1 MVFLVATTTVCDRCD
16 GCVTTE
22 IGNVNHTPQI
32 GHESDRELRSAG
44 ACNMNQIF
52 EQFVQNL
59 SMSDNTPEIERLL
72 RRTLDQYG
80 FPCFAYLSFAPR
92 GDDDDTLAMTTY
104 PSSWVEQYCANR
116 YDRIDPVIARS
127 ITTTL
132 PFAWS
137 ADKVDTKLT
146 NKQKLLLEEASA
158 FGIRHGVTI
167 PIHDRQ
173 GKVATLTL
181 AACDSRS
188 AFDARVEQYRHQLHL
203 IAIYLHAQLRK
214 VTPAAISPP
223 RPCLTQRERSCLQWA
238 ARGKSALDTAE
249 IISVSRRTVV
259 FHTENAKRKLGVA
272 TVQQAVAKGLMY
284 DIISM

>member
-1 MVFLVATTTVCDRCD
+1 M
-16 GCVTTE
+16 
-22 IGNVNHTPQI
+22 NQI
-32 GHESDRELRSAG
+32 ESLGRAG
-44 ACNMNQIF
+44 ARACNMNKIF

-59 SMSDNTPEIERLL
+59 SAHDSTSEIERLL
-72 RRTLDQYG
+72 RGTLDQYG

-104 PSSWVEQYCANR
+104 PSSWVEQYRANR

-127 ITTTL
+127 IITTL

-137 ADKVDTKLT
+137 ADRFETTLT
-146 NKQKLLLEEASA
+146 NKQKWLLEEASE

-181 AACDSRS
+181 AACDTRS
-188 AFDARVEQYRHQLHL
+188 EFDVRVEQYRHELHL
-203 IAIYLHAQLRK
+203 LAIYLHAQLRNA
-214 VTPAAISPP
+214 TPAPITPP
-223 RPCLTQRERSCLQWA
+223 LRPCLTQRERSCLQWA
-238 ARGKSALDTAE
+238 ARGKSASDTAE
-249 IISVSRRTVV
+249 IIHISRRTVV

-284 DIISM
+284 DIIGM

>member
-1 MVFLVATTTVCDRCD
+1 MDK
-16 GCVTTE
+16 
-22 IGNVNHTPQI
+22 
-32 GHESDRELRSAG
+32 
-44 ACNMNQIF
+44 IF

-59 SMSDNTPEIERLL
+59 SMHDNTSEIERLL

-92 GDDDDTLAMTTY
+92 GDDDGTLAMTTY
-104 PSSWVEQYCANR
+104 PIPWVERYCANR
-116 YDRIDPVIARS
+116 YDRIDPVISRS
-127 ITTTL
+127 IANTL

-137 ADKVDTKLT
+137 TDRSDPKLT
-146 NKQKLLLEEASA
+146 NKQKRLFEEAGE
-158 FGIRHGVTI
+158 FGIQHGFTI

-181 AACDSRS
+181 ADCDSRS
-188 AFDARVEQYRHQLHL
+188 LFDARIEQYRHQLHL
-203 IAIYLHAQLRK
+203 IAIYLHAQLRN
-214 VTPAAISPP
+214 VTAPISLI
-223 RPCLTQRERSCLQWA
+223 RPYLTQRERSCLQWA

>member
-1 MVFLVATTTVCDRCD
+1 
-16 GCVTTE
+16 
-22 IGNVNHTPQI
+22 
-32 GHESDRELRSAG
+32 
-44 ACNMNQIF
+44 MNRIF

-59 SMSDNTPEIERLL
+59 SMYGNTPEIERLL
-72 RRTLDQYG
+72 RQTLEQYG
-80 FPCFAYLSFAPR
+80 FPCFAYLSFTPR
-92 GDDDDTLAMTTY
+92 GEDDDTLAMTTY
-104 PSSWVEQYCANR
+104 PSSWVKQYCANR

-127 ITTTL
+127 IATTL

-137 ADKVDTKLT
+137 ADRFDAKLT
-146 NKQKLLLEEASA
+146 SKQKWFLEEASE
-158 FGIRHGVTI
+158 FEIRHGVTI

-188 AFDARVEQYRHQLHL
+188 AFEARVRKYRHQLHL
-203 IAIYLHAQLRK
+203 IAIYLYAQLRD
-214 VTPAAISPP
+214 VTSAPTSPL
-223 RPCLTQRERSCLQWA
+223 RPCLTQRERVCLQWA

-249 IISVSRRTVV
+249 IINVSRRTVV

>member
-1 MVFLVATTTVCDRCD
+1 V
-16 GCVTTE
+16 G
-22 IGNVNHTPQI
+22 Q
-32 GHESDRELRSAG
+32 G
-44 ACNMNQIF
+44 ACNVNEIF
-52 EQFVQNL
+52 ERFVQNL
-59 SMSDNTPEIERLL
+59 SMHDNAPAIERLL

-104 PSSWVEQYCANR
+104 PSAWAEQYCANR

-137 ADKVDTKLT
+137 ADRFDAKLT
-146 NKQKLLLEEASA
+146 KKQKWLLEQASE
-158 FGIRHGVTI
+158 FGIQHGVTI

-173 GKVATLTL
+173 GKVATLTI

-188 AFDARVEQYRHQLHL
+188 AFDARAEQCRHQLHL
-203 IAIYLHAQLRK
+203 IAIYLHAQLRN
-214 VTPAAISPP
+214 VTPAPISPL

>member
-1 MVFLVATTTVCDRCD
+1 MDK
-16 GCVTTE
+16 
-22 IGNVNHTPQI
+22 
-32 GHESDRELRSAG
+32 
-44 ACNMNQIF
+44 IF

-59 SMSDNTPEIERLL
+59 SMHDSTPKIERLL

-80 FPCFAYLSFAPR
+80 FSCFAYLSFAPR
-92 GDDDDTLAMTTY
+92 GDDDDTLVMTTY

-137 ADKVDTKLT
+137 GDRFDTELT
-146 NKQKLLLEEASA
+146 NKQKWLLEEARE

-203 IAIYLHAQLRK
+203 IAIYLHAQLRN
-214 VTPAAISPP
+214 VTPPHISPL

>member
-1 MVFLVATTTVCDRCD
+1 
-16 GCVTTE
+16 
-22 IGNVNHTPQI
+22 
-32 GHESDRELRSAG
+32 
-44 ACNMNQIF
+44 MNETF
-52 EQFVQNL
+52 EQFIQNL
-59 SMSDNTPEIERLL
+59 SRHDNAPAIERLL

-80 FPCFAYLSFAPR
+80 FTCFAYLGFAPR

-104 PSSWVEQYCANR
+104 PSSWAEQYCANR

-137 ADKVDTKLT
+137 ADGFDTKLT
-146 NKQKLLLEEASA
+146 NKQKWLLEQASE

-181 AACDSRS
+181 AACGSRS
-188 AFDARVEQYRHQLHL
+188 AFDARVEKYRHELHL
-203 IAIYLHAQLRK
+203 IAIHLHAQLRN
-214 VTPAAISPP
+214 VTPAPVPP
-223 RPCLTQRERSCLQWA
+223 IRPCLTQRERSCLQWA

>member
-1 MVFLVATTTVCDRCD
+1 MDK
-16 GCVTTE
+16 
-22 IGNVNHTPQI
+22 
-32 GHESDRELRSAG
+32 
-44 ACNMNQIF
+44 IF
-52 EQFVQNL
+52 EQFVQSL
-59 SMSDNTPEIERLL
+59 PMHDNASEIERLL

-116 YDRIDPVIARS
+116 YDRIDPVISRS
-127 ITTTL
+127 IATTL

-137 ADKVDTKLT
+137 ADRSDAKLT
-146 NKQKLLLEEASA
+146 KKQKWLLEQASA
-158 FGIRHGVTI
+158 FGIQHGSTI

-181 AACDSRS
+181 ADCDSRS
-188 AFDARVEQYRHQLHL
+188 AFDARAEQCRHQLHL
-203 IAIYLHAQLRK
+203 IAIYLHAQLPN
-214 VTPAAISPP
+214 VTPAPISPL

-284 DIISM
+284 DIISI

>member
-1 MVFLVATTTVCDRCD
+1 MDDA
-16 GCVTTE
+16 
-22 IGNVNHTPQI
+22 
-32 GHESDRELRSAG
+32 
-44 ACNMNQIF
+44 F
-52 EQFVQNL
+52 EKFSQNL
-59 SMSDNTPEIERLL
+59 PMLDNAPEIELLL
-72 RRTLDQYG
+72 RRTLDYYG
-80 FPCFAYLSFAPR
+80 FPRFAYLGFSSR

-104 PSSWVEQYCANR
+104 PRSWVERYCANR

-127 ITTTL
+127 VTTTL

-137 ADKVDTKLT
+137 EDRFDATLTK
-146 NKQKLLLEEASA
+146 KQKCLLREASE

-167 PIHDRQ
+167 PIHDRR

-181 AACDSRS
+181 ADCDSRA
-188 AFDARVEQYRHQLHL
+188 AFDGRAQKDRHQLHL
-203 IAIYLHAQLRK
+203 IAIYLHAQLRN
-214 VTPAAISPP
+214 VMPAPNSPL
-223 RPCLTQRERSCLQWA
+223 RPCLTPRERSCLQWA

-249 IISVSRRTVV
+249 IINVSRRTVI

>member
-1 MVFLVATTTVCDRCD
+1 
-16 GCVTTE
+16 
-22 IGNVNHTPQI
+22 
-32 GHESDRELRSAG
+32 
-44 ACNMNQIF
+44 MNEIF
-52 EQFVQNL
+52 EQFVRNL
-59 SMSDNTPEIERLL
+59 SLHENTSEIERLL

-137 ADKVDTKLT
+137 ADRFDTTLT
-146 NKQKLLLEEASA
+146 NKQNWLLQEAST

-181 AACDSRS
+181 AACDSLS

-203 IAIYLHAQLRK
+203 VAIYLHAHLRK

-272 TVQQAVAKGLMY
+272 TVPQAVAKGLMY
-284 DIISM
+284 DIIGL

>member
-1 MVFLVATTTVCDRCD
+1 
-16 GCVTTE
+16 
-22 IGNVNHTPQI
+22 
-32 GHESDRELRSAG
+32 
-44 ACNMNQIF
+44 MNKIL

-59 SMSDNTPEIERLL
+59 STHDNTSEIERLL

-80 FPCFAYLSFAPR
+80 FPCFAYLSFASG

-104 PSSWVEQYCANR
+104 PSSWVEQYRANR

-137 ADKVDTKLT
+137 VDRFDTKLT
-146 NKQKLLLEEASA
+146 NKQKWLLEEASA

-173 GKVATLTL
+173 AKVATLTL
-181 AACDSRS
+181 AACETRS
-188 AFDARVEQYRHQLHL
+188 AFDARVEQCRHELHL
-203 IAIYLHAQLRK
+203 VAIYLHAQLRN
-214 VTPAAISPP
+214 VTLASITPL
-223 RPCLTQRERSCLQWA
+223 RPCLTPREMSCLQWA

>member
-1 MVFLVATTTVCDRCD
+1 MD
-16 GCVTTE
+16 E
-22 IGNVNHTPQI
+22 
-32 GHESDRELRSAG
+32 
-44 ACNMNQIF
+44 IF

-59 SMSDNTPEIERLL
+59 SMHDNAPAIECLL
-72 RRTLDQYG
+72 RRTLDRYG

-104 PSSWVEQYCANR
+104 PSSWAEQYCANR

-127 ITTTL
+127 VTTTL

-137 ADKVDTKLT
+137 ADQLDAKLT
-146 NKQKLLLEEASA
+146 KKQKWLVEEASE
-158 FGIRHGVTI
+158 FGIRRGVTI

-181 AACDSRS
+181 AACEARS
-188 AFDARVEQYRHQLHL
+188 AFDDRAEQYRHQLHL
-203 IAIYLHAQLRK
+203 IAIYLYAQLRN
-214 VTPAAISPP
+214 VTPAPISPL
-223 RPCLTQRERSCLQWA
+223 RPCLTQRETSCLQWA

-249 IISVSRRTVV
+249 IISISRRTVV

-272 TVQQAVAKGLMY
+272 TMQQAVAKGLMY
-284 DIISM
+284 DLIGM

>member
-1 MVFLVATTTVCDRCD
+1 
-16 GCVTTE
+16 
-22 IGNVNHTPQI
+22 
-32 GHESDRELRSAG
+32 
-44 ACNMNQIF
+44 MNEIF
-52 EQFVQNL
+52 EQFIQNL
-59 SMSDNTPEIERLL
+59 SMHDNASEIERSL

-80 FPCFAYLSFAPR
+80 FPCFAYLSFAQR

-127 ITTTL
+127 IATTL

-137 ADKVDTKLT
+137 ADQFDTELT
-146 NKQKLLLEEASA
+146 NKQKLFMEEASE

-181 AACDSRS
+181 AACGPRS
-188 AFDARVEQYRHQLHL
+188 AFDARVERHRHELHL
-203 IAIYLHAQLRK
+203 IAIYLHAQLRHA
-214 VTPAAISPP
+214 TPGPVPSL

-238 ARGKSALDTAE
+238 ARGKSASDTAE
-249 IISVSRRTVV
+249 IICISRRTVV

>member
-1 MVFLVATTTVCDRCD
+1 MNEVFEKFIQD
-16 GCVTTE
+16 
-22 IGNVNHTPQI
+22 
-32 GHESDRELRSAG
+32 
-44 ACNMNQIF
+44 
-52 EQFVQNL
+52 L
-59 SMSDNTPEIERLL
+59 SMLDNTPEIERLL

-92 GDDDDTLAMTTY
+92 GDDDDALAMTTY

-127 ITTTL
+127 IASTL

-137 ADKVDTKLT
+137 ADQYTELT
-146 NKQKLLLEEASA
+146 NKQKLFMEEASE

-181 AACDSRS
+181 AACGPRS
-188 AFDARVEQYRHQLHL
+188 AFDDRVERHRHELHL
-203 IAIYLHAQLRK
+203 IAIYLHAQLRN
-214 VTPAAISPP
+214 VTLAPISPT

>member
-1 MVFLVATTTVCDRCD
+1 
-16 GCVTTE
+16 
-22 IGNVNHTPQI
+22 
-32 GHESDRELRSAG
+32 
-44 ACNMNQIF
+44 MNKIF

-59 SMSDNTPEIERLL
+59 SLHDNTSDIEGLL

-104 PSSWVEQYCANR
+104 PSSWAEQYCVNR

-127 ITTTL
+127 IATTL

-137 ADKVDTKLT
+137 ADRFDTKLT
-146 NKQKLLLEEASA
+146 KKQKWLLERASE
-158 FGIRHGVTI
+158 FGIQHGVTI

-173 GKVATLTL
+173 GKVATLTV
-181 AACDSRS
+181 ADSGSPS
-188 AFDARVEQYRHQLHL
+188 AFDARVEENRHQLHL
-203 IAIYLHAQLRK
+203 IAIYLHARLRN
-214 VTPAAISPP
+214 VTPAPISSL
-223 RPCLTQRERSCLQWA
+223 RPCLTQREISCLQWA
-238 ARGKSALDTAE
+238 ARGKSSLDTAE
-249 IISVSRRTVV
+249 IISISRRTVV

-284 DIISM
+284 DIIGM

>member
-1 MVFLVATTTVCDRCD
+1 
-16 GCVTTE
+16 
-22 IGNVNHTPQI
+22 
-32 GHESDRELRSAG
+32 
-44 ACNMNQIF
+44 MNKIF

-59 SMSDNTPEIERLL
+59 SLHDNTSDIEGLL

-104 PSSWVEQYCANR
+104 PSSWAEQYCVNR

-127 ITTTL
+127 IATTL

-137 ADKVDTKLT
+137 TDRFDTKLT
-146 NKQKLLLEEASA
+146 KKQKWLLERASE
-158 FGIRHGVTI
+158 FGIQHGVTI

-173 GKVATLTL
+173 GKVATLTV
-181 AACDSRS
+181 ADSGSPS
-188 AFDARVEQYRHQLHL
+188 AFDARVEEYRHQLHL
-203 IAIYLHAQLRK
+203 IAIYLHARLRN
-214 VTPAAISPP
+214 VTPAPISSL

-238 ARGKSALDTAE
+238 ARGKSTLDTAE
-249 IISVSRRTVV
+249 IISISRRTVV

-284 DIISM
+284 DIIGM

>member
-1 MVFLVATTTVCDRCD
+1 
-16 GCVTTE
+16 
-22 IGNVNHTPQI
+22 
-32 GHESDRELRSAG
+32 
-44 ACNMNQIF
+44 MNEIF
-52 EQFVQNL
+52 EQFIQNVT
-59 SMSDNTPEIERLL
+59 MHDNASEIERLL
-72 RRTLDQYG
+72 RTTLDQYG
-80 FPCFAYLSFAPR
+80 FPCFAYLSFAQR
-92 GDDDDTLAMTTY
+92 GDDDDTLAITSY
-104 PSSWVEQYCANR
+104 PSPWVQQYCANR

-127 ITTTL
+127 IATTL

-137 ADKVDTKLT
+137 SDQFETDLT
-146 NKQKLLLEEASA
+146 NKQKGFLEEARE
-158 FGIRHGVTI
+158 FGIRHGVTF

-181 AACDSRS
+181 ATCGSRS
-188 AFDARVEQYRHQLHL
+188 AFDGRVEQYRHELHL
-203 IAIYLHAQLRK
+203 IAIYLHAQLRN
-214 VTPAAISPP
+214 VTPAPIAPI